1 MNDIEKKLEALK
13 ADFLGKLEALQ
24 KEAEKQK
31 KQEEP
36 KSWKPAYEQDYFTL
50 SCDFKVCKYTNYE
63 ERFDEGVISAGN
75 CFPAKERAEQVAEK
89 MRLLLRLEQLH
100 DMLCPDYVPDYEDD
114 DEVKS
119 HVYFDHSLDRYDIS
133 YSTRRE
139 NPCMVAFDT
148 KKNALKA
155 AEILNKELEESGG
168 AHVDPYHYEINF
180 LPEMIQP
187 ITFTSSD

>member
-13 ADFLGKLEALQ
+13 AEFLGKLE
-24 KEAEKQK
+24 
-31 KQEEP
+31 EP
-36 KSWKPAYEQDYFTL
+36 KPWKPERGEEYFAVE
-50 SCDFKVCKYTNYE
+50 DVADVVPYTYCE
-63 ERFDEGVISAGN
+63 DSIDEYNIQLGN
-75 CFPAKERAEQVAEK
+75 CFRTKERAEQVTKK

-119 HVYFDHSLDRYDIS
+119 YVYFDHFLDRYDIS

-155 AEILNKELEESGG
+155 AEILNKELEES
-168 AHVDPYHYEINF
+168 E
-180 LPEMIQP
+180 
-187 ITFTSSD
+187 

>member
-1 MNDIEKKLEALK
+1 MKDIEKKLEALK
-13 ADFLGKLEALQ
+13 AEFLGKLEELQ
-24 KEAEKQK
+24 KEVEMQK
-31 KQEEP
+31 KQEELKP
-36 KSWKPAYEQDYFTL
+36 WKPEYQHGYFAIEGT
-50 SCDFKVCKYTNYE
+50 SFKVERYTNFE
-63 ERFDEGVISAGN
+63 DDIDKLTISYGN
-75 CFPAKERAEQVAEK
+75 CFPAKERAKQVAEK

-100 DMLCPDYVPDYEDD
+100 DMLCPDYEPDYEDD

-155 AEILNKELEESGG
+155 AEILNKELEES
-168 AHVDPYHYEINF
+168 E
-180 LPEMIQP
+180 
-187 ITFTSSD
+187 

>member
-13 ADFLGKLEALQ
+13 AELLEKLEELR
-24 KEAEKQK
+24 KEAEAQK

-36 KSWKPAYEQDYFTL
+36 KPWNPKDGEDYFYI
-50 SCDFKVCKYTNYE
+50 CIDFTIDSWENVDDDTDKRNF
-63 ERFDEGVISAGN
+63 RIGN
-75 CFPAKERAEQVAEK
+75 CFRTGERAEQVAKK

-119 HVYFDHSLDRYDIS
+119 HVYFDHFLDRYDIS

-155 AEILNKELEESGG
+155 AEILNKELEES
-168 AHVDPYHYEINF
+168 E
-180 LPEMIQP
+180 
-187 ITFTSSD
+187 